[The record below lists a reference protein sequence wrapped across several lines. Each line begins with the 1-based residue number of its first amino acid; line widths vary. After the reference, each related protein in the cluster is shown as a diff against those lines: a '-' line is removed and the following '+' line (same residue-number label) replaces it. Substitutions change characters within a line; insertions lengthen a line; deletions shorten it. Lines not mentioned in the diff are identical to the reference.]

1 MNFSNTFHYASLNC
15 QTSYLWLN
23 ISQVRFIYSY
33 LKEKKQNVKI
43 NKIRTTLVTIFSG
56 VP

>member
-23 ISQVRFIYSY
+23 ISQIRFIYSY

-43 NKIRTTLVTIFSG
+43 NNIRTTLVTIFSG

>member
-1 MNFSNTFHYASLNC
+1 MNISNTSHYASLNC
-15 QTSYLWLN
+15 QTSHLWLN
-23 ISQVRFIYSY
+23 ISQIRFIYSY

-43 NKIRTTLVTIFSG
+43 NNIRTTLVTIFSG